1 MEFDRQLR
9 SLESEILELRDALR
23 EEKQRN
29 ALLEEQLENAKSPRR

>member
-1 MEFDRQLR
+1 MH

-29 ALLEEQLENAKSPRR
+29 TLLEEQLERLKSARG